1 VQTHADEFNCVHAV
15 PLFALCDNSCSIH
28 DILIFLAKQKGS
40 TVVKKMLSTMIVSVA
55 IVGCTQTEKGAA
67 IGGVGGA
74 AVGAAVTGDAGGAI
88 IGGVAGATAGALIG
102 NASEP
107 GRCYYRGRDGRR
119 YIAAC

>member
-1 VQTHADEFNCVHAV
+1 MRKFII
-15 PLFALCDNSCSIH
+15 AL
-28 DILIFLAKQKGS
+28 LA
-40 TVVKKMLSTMIVSVA
+40 TAALA
-55 IVGCTQTEKGAA
+55 GCTQTEKGAA

-102 NASEP
+102 NANEP

-119 YIAAC
+119 YIADC